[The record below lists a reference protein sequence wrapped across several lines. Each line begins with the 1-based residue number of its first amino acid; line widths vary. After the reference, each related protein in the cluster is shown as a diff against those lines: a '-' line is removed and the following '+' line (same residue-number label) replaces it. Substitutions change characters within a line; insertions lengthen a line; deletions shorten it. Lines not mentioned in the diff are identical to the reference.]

1 MLSSKQWNNKSSD
14 IKLVYLYS
22 TIKMMHGPINIRVT
36 YVNTYSQTQLY
47 LVLILQ
53 EFTTTCFG
61 PKYMGHHQV
70 VLGLTA
76 QAILACVWWSRG
88 LKWGGGRFR
97 NLIISRG
104 TMVQPD
110 TTGTIV
116 PCDIVRSRTRS
127 TTSQHHY
134 THGSV
139 AWAESLT
146 TTWWY
151 PTYRAETYRKLL
163 YN

>member
-1 MLSSKQWNNKSSD
+1 
-14 IKLVYLYS
+14 
-22 TIKMMHGPINIRVT
+22 MMHGPINIRVT

-88 LKWGGGRFR
+88 LKWGGGGFE
-97 NLIISRG
+97 ISLSHG
-104 TMVQPD
+104 VPWSNQIQP
-110 TTGTIV
+110 V
-116 PCDIVRSRTRS
+116 P
-127 TTSQHHY
+127 
-134 THGSV
+134 
-139 AWAESLT
+139 L
-146 TTWWY
+146 Y
-151 PTYRAETYRKLL
+151 PVI
-163 YN
+163 